1 MNCRLKLSQL
11 IYFYVFERSR
21 FLVRWVEL
29 DKIIKMIISLVFID
43 YKFRSKIAHKCFL
56 DIYDNAIISPLIIHS
71 NEWIYF
77 WCIHCIVM
85 SYCSFP
91 FTNWIR
97 YNNILKLLNGLMRCF
112 NIIYCIIHYF
122 FTLFGQ
128 EILCGHISYIQ
139 HAILLY
145 FNHILHFCFTFL
157 MWK

>member
-112 NIIYCIIHYF
+112 NIIYFILYYLDKRYCAGIFLIFNMLFYYISIIFCIF
-122 FTLFGQ
+122 VSLF
-128 EILCGHISYIQ
+128 
-139 HAILLY
+139 
-145 FNHILHFCFTFL
+145 
-157 MWK
+157 